1 MTSRI
6 LSKKNNRLIQEN
18 MSGYWTSSGGTRM
31 MSSDRSEEVFSD
43 L

>member
-6 LSKKNNRLIQEN
+6 LSKKNNRLIQES

-31 MSSDRSEEVFSD
+31 TSSDRSEETIGDF
-43 L
+43 